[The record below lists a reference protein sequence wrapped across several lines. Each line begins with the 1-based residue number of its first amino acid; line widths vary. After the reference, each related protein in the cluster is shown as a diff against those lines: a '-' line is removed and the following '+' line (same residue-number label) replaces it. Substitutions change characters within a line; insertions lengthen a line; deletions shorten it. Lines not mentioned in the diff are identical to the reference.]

1 MLNVSKLLS
10 LKGRAA
16 AMEWL
21 SQIRIY
27 YEYCRL
33 SYDKKVICAVITLK
47 KKKGSERSPT
57 KLTDKDLL
65 KECWH
70 NSKAKLKKHLFLLR
84 KTSHE
89 TEIIKFMCRRKS
101 DQPTKSSQEELR
113 VPIPTIFDVAE
124 EKPTIAQYFSTI
136 EQGMRNTELLQQT
149 LGAISVSEILV
160 RFHERY
166 RDKIVYKPDYI
177 CILNGIPR
185 RPRSNNFKKIGTRRK

>member
-1 MLNVSKLLS
+1 M
-10 LKGRAA
+10 RCYHP
-16 AMEWL
+16 E
-21 SQIRIY
+21 
-27 YEYCRL
+27 
-33 SYDKKVICAVITLK
+33 K

>member
-1 MLNVSKLLS
+1 MFDFLLD
-10 LKGRAA
+10 KDNK
-16 AMEWL
+16 
-21 SQIRIY
+21 IY
-27 YEYCRL
+27 YEYCTVPN
-33 SYDKKVICAVITLK
+33 DKKVICAAITLK
-47 KKKGSERSPT
+47 KNGSERSPT

-65 KECWH
+65 KNPRP
-70 NSKAKLKKHLFLLR
+70 NSKAKLR

-149 LGAISVSEILV
+149 LGSIS
-160 RFHERY
+160 
-166 RDKIVYKPDYI
+166 
-177 CILNGIPR
+177 
-185 RPRSNNFKKIGTRRK
+185 